1 MPLPLETER
10 LVLRKYEDKDLLDI
24 LEYSSNA
31 DPWMARNLDW
41 ESTEEG
47 IRKYWEL
54 QRDIEPEYDPMWL
67 ALVIELKN
75 QEKVIGNIG
84 IGIIRTGMH
93 KQGTIGWLL
102 GSAYRGKGYATEAG
116 KALLSFGFVGLNL
129 HRISARTGQDN
140 TRSWRLMERI
150 GMRREAH
157 FKQSHI
163 VNGEWRDEFVYA
175 ILAEEWRGKV
185 EE

>member
-1 MPLPLETER
+1 MPLPIETER
-10 LVLRKYEDKDLLDI
+10 LVLRKFEDKDLSDI
-24 LEYSSNA
+24 LEYSSNS
-31 DPWMARNLDW
+31 DFWTERNLDW

-47 IRKYWEL
+47 VRKYWEL
-54 QRDIEPEYDPMWL
+54 QRDIEPENDPKWL
-67 ALVIELKN
+67 ALVIELKD
-75 QEKVIGNIG
+75 QEKVIGNTG
-84 IGIIRTGMH
+84 IGIISSGVN

-102 GSAYRGKGYATEAG
+102 GSAYRGKGYATEAA
-116 KALLSFGFVGLNL
+116 KALLTFGFAEMRL

-157 FKQSHI
+157 FRQSHI

-175 ILAEEWRGKV
+175 ILPDEWRRKL